1 MIWRRLLM
9 TSVAC
14 FEYAGLYH
22 LHTHLCRMHCA
33 LTDTYEATHTSTQL
47 HTLTHTHTHTPPHT
61 LPVTQTM
68 LIRARPSNDSTRESL
83 KSWLDYNMIRI
94 RVHSDGYSHT
104 YTHRVIR
111 SFLQGI
117 CHLNEALCK
126 AATLP
131 LCHSA
136 TAAHHSAGEGCAG
149 AEQVAGFDKV
159 QQLHGL
165 H

>member
-1 MIWRRLLM
+1 MSHALRTYRHIRSH
-9 TSVAC
+9 T
-14 FEYAGLYH
+14 H
-22 LHTHLCRMHCA
+22 LHT
-33 LTDTYEATHTSTQL
+33 T
-47 HTLTHTHTHTPPHT
+47 THTHTHPHT
-61 LPVTQTM
+61 HTSTPAHTLLTQTM